1 MFASSWS
8 FMRENVF
15 QPGRTSVA
23 VEKGV
28 DVNELGLSDGSYD
41 DGVYV
46 GWTVQPSCARLV
58 FSYDVAAKIRVL
70 PR

>member
-8 FMRENVF
+8 FLRDNVF
-15 QPGRTSVA
+15 QPGRASVA

-28 DVNELGLSDGSYD
+28 DVNDLELNDSAYD

-46 GWTVQPSCARLV
+46 GWPVQPGDEFV

>member
-1 MFASSWS
+1 
-8 FMRENVF
+8 MRENVF
-15 QPGRTSVA
+15 QPGRASVA

-28 DVNELGLSDGSYD
+28 DVNELELSDSAYD

-46 GWTVQPSCARLV
+46 AWTVQPGDRLV
-58 FSYDVAAKIRVL
+58 FSYDVAAKIRIL